1 MLKDDLLE
9 KDVTCIKINKVI
21 NNGVVSY
28 VHSQQILFSHSGY
41 LEFDLS
47 NLYNLNTHT
56 KSNPR
61 NRYLY

>member
-47 NLYNLNTHT
+47 NLYNFYTHEI
-56 KSNPR
+56 
-61 NRYLY
+61 